1 MSLAY
6 PNAAVFA
13 GAWCV
18 LAAWQSYRAFDRCQA
33 TSGWIDVFWILL
45 ALFLAAPLVVVGR
58 LRGLPASAPGRQ
70 NVDVTLAIVVL
81 AYVPILLSM
90 HLLEL
95 CGATR

>member
-1 MSLAY
+1 MPPS
-6 PNAAVFA
+6 FA

-18 LAAWQSYRAFDRCQA
+18 LATWQSYRAFDRCQA
-33 TSGWIDVFWILL
+33 TSGWVDVFWILL
-45 ALFLAAPLVVVGR
+45 ALFLAVPLFVVGR
-58 LRGLPASAPGRQ
+58 LRGRPAAAQGGR

-95 CGATR
+95 CGAAR